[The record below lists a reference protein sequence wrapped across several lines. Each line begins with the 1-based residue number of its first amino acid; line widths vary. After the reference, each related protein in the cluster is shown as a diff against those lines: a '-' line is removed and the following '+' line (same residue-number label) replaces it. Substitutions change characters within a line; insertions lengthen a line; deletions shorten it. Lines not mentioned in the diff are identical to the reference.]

1 MSRNQFPFFLFF
13 FSFSFFSFS
22 FFFLF
27 SFFFFFCEYFP
38 SVTANILYLVNRIC
52 IGIRYTVESFTGCTV
67 GKSRVKF
74 FPSNPLSVYYWPLPS
89 WTVDQRTISFSYN
102 YKTLSN
108 ATVLYYAQCLYEP
121 SWCPLRCWGPRSKV
135 CLLCCGEG
143 VCCQSIFQT
152 QFMKRHFIIRYP
164 QHTQYRYSTQYICT
178 QFQSLGPV
186 IQPSAINI
194 KAVHRPR
201 THSRHIPVTI
211 HTLSLRR
218 LMLKWI

>member
-1 MSRNQFPFFLFF
+1 MSRNLFPFFLLFLILSLF
-13 FSFSFFSFS
+13 SSFYFSFSFF
-22 FFFLF
+22 
-27 SFFFFFCEYFP
+27 CAYFP

-52 IGIRYTVESFTGCTV
+52 IGIRYTIESFTGCTV

-89 WTVDQRTISFSYN
+89 WTLDQRTISFSYN
-102 YKTLSN
+102 DKTLSN
-108 ATVLYYAQCLYEP
+108 TTVLYYAHCLYEP
-121 SWCPLRCWGPRSKV
+121 SWCPLRCWVPRSKV

-143 VCCQSIFQT
+143 VCCPSIFHT
-152 QFMKRHFIIRYP
+152 QFMKGPSIIRCP
-164 QHTQYRYSTQYICT
+164 QHTLHRYSTQYMCT
-178 QFQSLGPV
+178 QIQLLRPV

-201 THSRHIPVTI
+201 THSGHIPGTI

-218 LMLKWI
+218 LMLKCLL